1 MADDTTPELSKE
13 ELVIKAMKLTLVD
26 VIRDTTVA
34 PGIKHPLSERTIQG
48 IRDCLVLITD
58 RERELAE
65 AAGRGSTA
73 RPVFADDPRRPAVV
87 PVSDLRRK
95 SEPEP

>member
-1 MADDTTPELSKE
+1 MSDDNTHADMSKE

-34 PGIKHPLSERTIQG
+34 PGMKHPLSEATIQG

-65 AAGRGSTA
+65 AAGRPQTA
-73 RPVFADDPRRPAVV
+73 RPVVPGEAVARVAVPDPKKAP
-87 PVSDLRRK
+87 
-95 SEPEP
+95 